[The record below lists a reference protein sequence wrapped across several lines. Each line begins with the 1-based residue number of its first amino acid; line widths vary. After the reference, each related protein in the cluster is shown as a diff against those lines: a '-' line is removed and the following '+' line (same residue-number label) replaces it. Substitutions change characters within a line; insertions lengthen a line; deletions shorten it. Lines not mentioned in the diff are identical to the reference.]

1 MISSA
6 LIQLA
11 LTSLSC
17 SQKELAIRLG
27 VSPTQIS
34 MWKNG
39 GYMSSE
45 MEKTIRAI
53 TNIEDMDPIFVKWA
67 GSSEAARKWSGL
79 IHYLARAAFESA
91 ETGYDTSPLEDDSG
105 VLCRKVAHI
114 FSEMGIVIP
123 GEFPRDLDL
132 DYEGYG
138 GDCSV
143 EIDGE
148 EFPDEYSA
156 SVIMDAIDDNVYSSF
171 IIRMF
176 ESLNGV
182 YAFYAAY
189 VSNLIDDGF
198 IDVDEKVGENIES
211 HLMDLAA
218 CKVELSE
225 DFASNLL
232 GFKHKVR
239 KSYVRWL
246 TAIKNGA
253 FRTGVPL
260 KAELLD
266 LVYKKSGKLGHCAEA
281 ESLGFNDSRI
291 HPDIYMNEL
300 LVGMRVM
307 RQVLPAIMKKLG
319 IEEEFELDDSK
330 LRLG

>member
-11 LTSLSC
+11 LNSLSC

-27 VSPTQIS
+27 VSPTQVS
-34 MWKNG
+34 MWKKG

-53 TNIEDMDPIFVKWA
+53 ANIEDMDPIFVTWA
-67 GSSEAARKWSGL
+67 GSSEAARKWSRL
-79 IHYLARAAFESA
+79 INYLARAAFESA

-105 VLCRKVAHI
+105 VLCRKVAQI

-123 GEFPRDLDL
+123 REFPRDLDL
-132 DYEGYG
+132 DYEKY
-138 GDCSV
+138 CSSCTV

-148 EFPDEYSA
+148 EYPDEYS
-156 SVIMDAIDDNVYSSF
+156 VNVVMDAIDGNVYSSC

-189 VSNLIDDGF
+189 VSSLVGGGF
-198 IDVDEKVGENIES
+198 IDVDEGVGENIES

-218 CKVELSE
+218 CKIALGE
-225 DFASNLL
+225 DFASNFL
-232 GFKHKVR
+232 GFKHKV
-239 KSYVRWL
+239 KKNYLRWL

-253 FRTGVPL
+253 FRAGVPL

-266 LVYKKSGKLGHCAEA
+266 LVYKTSGKLGHHAEA
-281 ESLGFNDSRI
+281 ESLGFNESRI

-300 LVGMRVM
+300 LVGMRVIH
-307 RQVLPAIMKKLG
+307 QVLPAIMKKLG